1 MKQNTMFPN
10 LIQKFITEEDIALL
24 TKIIGYEDTARKLT
38 VGQLIE
44 YLVIAAASEWK
55 GYRHCGNVGKSA
67 GLVKIDHSTISK
79 KMKELDYRLMKEAF
93 ALIVSKCN
101 RATRRTLKIPNRL
114 LLVDSTTITVG
125 KSRLPWALYH
135 GERSGI
141 KLHVS
146 YTPET
151 GMPLDV
157 VETTGLV
164 HDGPVGENLADPR
177 FILVQ
182 DRAYFNIKRIDRFVS
197 NKQDFVIRMK
207 ENVELSTTR
216 SLQRLPVEGSNVT
229 RDFTCQLGTPQS
241 RSKKRHRV
249 VFFTDHEGREIRVVT
264 SLLHVSAE
272 AIAGMYKARWG
283 IESFFRWI
291 KQNLNVSK
299 LFGRT
304 PNAVYNQLFAALIAY
319 VLIQWLYQKTKSA
332 IRTPALSLLAFQ
344 RTLLTGTLPLI
355 WLDALTTFLYE
366 HFSLSRSS
374 LSFIG

>member
-10 LIQKFITEEDIALL
+10 LIQKFITEEDVALL
-24 TKIIGYEDTARKLT
+24 TEMVGYEDTARKLT
-38 VGQLIE
+38 VGKLIE
-44 YLVIAAASEWK
+44 YLVTAAASEWK
-55 GYRHCGNVGKSA
+55 GYRHCGDVGTSA
-67 GLVKIDHSTISK
+67 GLVAVDYSTLSK

-93 ALIVSKCN
+93 ALVVDKCN
-101 RATRRTLKIPNRL
+101 RATRRALKIPNRL

-125 KSRLPWALYH
+125 KTRLPWALYH

-146 YTPET
+146 FTPET

-164 HDGPVGENLADPR
+164 HDGPVGEKLADRR

-182 DRAYFNIKRIDRFVS
+182 DRAYFNIKRIDGFVS
-197 NKQDFVIRMK
+197 DNQDFVIRMK
-207 ENVELSTTR
+207 ENVELSTIR
-216 SLQRLPVEGSNVT
+216 SLQRLPEEGTNVT
-229 RDFTCQLGTPQS
+229 RDFTCRLGTPQS

-249 VFFTDHEGREIRVVT
+249 VFFTDHEGHEIRVVT
-264 SLLHVSAE
+264 SLLHLSAE
-272 AIAGMYKARWG
+272 AIAAMYKARWG

-291 KQNLNVSK
+291 KQNLNVPK
-299 LFGRT
+299 LFGQT

-319 VLIQWLYQKTKSA
+319 VLVQWLYQKTKSA
-332 IRTPALSLLAFQ
+332 IRTPSLSLLAFQ

-355 WLDALTTFLYE
+355 WLDALTAFLHEYFA
-366 HFSLSRSS
+366 FSRIN